1 MKIIKQL
8 LNWLSKPFVRYK
20 RYRLFKK
27 TQKRLEIKFQE
38 QLTQRK
44 ALRHN
49 INKFLREF
57 FGIDAHSKYI
67 PKNYKNSE
75 EVRVAVLD
83 KFGATMDNLNVK
95 YEDLFK

>member
-8 LNWLSKPFVRYK
+8 FNWLTKPFVRYQ

-27 TQKRLEIKFQE
+27 AQKRLEKSFQE
-38 QLTQRK
+38 QLKERI
-44 ALRHN
+44 ALRKN

-57 FGIDAHSKYI
+57 FGIDANSKYI

-83 KFGATMDNLNVK
+83 KFGNTMANLNVK
-95 YEDLFK
+95 YEDLFS